1 MLNNLK
7 EKGMEMKIDW
17 YTKFVLSA
25 IAIGLFLN
33 FASPIIAPKIANA
46 EIDSSDLDAIE
57 RYLRAIKSNLR
68 KISSG
73 ACVNSKIC

>member
-1 MLNNLK
+1 
-7 EKGMEMKIDW
+7 MKIDW

-46 EIDSSDLDAIE
+46 EIDSIDLDAIE
-57 RYLRAIKSNLR
+57 RYLRTIKSNLR

-73 ACVNSKIC
+73 VCVNSKIC